1 MASHNKKGSQ
11 KLRQRHPFF
20 TLMLVPH
27 EPGQKTT
34 HWHITRSGVLFLL
47 FLIATLTIVFAGSIW
62 YSSHLTLKLAGYW
75 KVFQENRAQQAE
87 LKELS
92 KKNLEMS
99 DKVDKLIQEEQD
111 INKTLGRKS
120 SLNLLDQGAKGLG
133 LGQLLPRSV
142 PSDLATVKGNFEA
155 LSRALSDLE
164 QRHARLLADIRQY
177 AMRFAHTPSIWP
189 VDGRISSGFGYRSS
203 LGGGGG
209 SSYHP
214 AIDIASA
221 YGAPVRATADG
232 TVILSAWYSGYG
244 LAVKINHDN
253 GLTTL
258 YGHNSQLLVRSG
270 SLVKKGQVIAY
281 AGASGYA
288 TGPHVHY
295 EMASWGQPINPYSYL
310 SLDIVTAIRKWQN
323 G

>member
-1 MASHNKKGSQ
+1 MGSNNKKGSQ

-34 HWHITRSGVLFLL
+34 HWHITRSGVLFTL
-47 FLIATLTIVFAGSIW
+47 FLIAALTVAFAGSIW

-87 LKELS
+87 LKALS
-92 KKNLEMS
+92 RKNLEIS
-99 DKVDKLIQEEQD
+99 GKVDKLIQEEQE

-120 SLNLLDQGAKGLG
+120 SLNLLGSDAKGFG
-133 LGQLLPRSV
+133 LSRLLPRAV
-142 PSDLATVKGNFEA
+142 PSDLAAVKANFEV
-155 LSRALSDLE
+155 LSRTLADLE
-164 QRHARLLADIRQY
+164 QRHVKLLADVRQY
-177 AMRFAHTPSIWP
+177 AVRFAHTPSLWP
-189 VDGRISSGFGYRSS
+189 VDGRISSGFGYRSHPM
-203 LGGGGG
+203 GGSG

-221 YGAPVRATADG
+221 YGAPVRAAADG
-232 TVILSAWYSGYG
+232 TVILSSWYGGYG
-244 LAVKINHDN
+244 LAVKIDHGN

-258 YGHNSQLLVRSG
+258 YGHNSKLLARDG
-270 SLVKKGQVIAY
+270 GIVKKGQVIAY
-281 AGASGYA
+281 AGSSGYA

-295 EMASWGQPINPYSYL
+295 EMASWGRPIDPAPYL
-310 SLDIVTAIRKWQN
+310 SLDIMAAIRKWQN